1 MYHPKDVVTAMAEY
15 GPKIVRLLRST
26 VSPQASRVGA
36 ASVDEQK
43 PEERDRERHE
53 GQPDLRKQSGRAQ
66 VVARGRGRQTG
77 HGSGAAAARAAAA
90 RLLTSSRSSR

>member
-15 GPKIVRLLRST
+15 GTKIVRLLRST

-43 PEERDRERHE
+43 PKAYIVSNRRMQEIDA
-53 GQPDLRKQSGRAQ
+53 QKAFVRAFSNSDKWK
-66 VVARGRGRQTG
+66 AGGPY
-77 HGSGAAAARAAAA
+77 
-90 RLLTSSRSSR
+90 